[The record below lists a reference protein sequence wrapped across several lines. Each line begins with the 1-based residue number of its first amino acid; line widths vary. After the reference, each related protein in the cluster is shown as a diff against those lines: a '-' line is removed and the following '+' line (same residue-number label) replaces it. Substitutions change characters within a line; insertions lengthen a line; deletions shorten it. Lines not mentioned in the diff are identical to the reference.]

1 MTTTLQALSL
11 VEKAEPVQV
20 RFTLRLRDQH
30 RNAKLGDHGT
40 LNAHNCWFIL
50 FHHVWGPAWTKFNLN
65 NIWLR
70 AWAYMASRDTWGSVT
85 TLRGFGGVLGRPLE
99 TFFWALTILWP
110 WLLAC
115 VWSYVRIVVPH
126 LCWVILA
133 KWKVSTWK
141 LFTYRWVSPEVLL
154 PKVIWKIMT
163 IFADMLGM
171 WGLTLV
177 GHVNTCEKIV

>member
-99 TFFWALTILWP
+99 TFFWLSQFCGLGSWLVCEVIQESLFLT
-110 WLLAC
+110 
-115 VWSYVRIVVPH
+115 YVGLFLQNEKFQHENCSHIGGSVPRF
-126 LCWVILA
+126 CYQ
-133 KWKVSTWK
+133 K
-141 LFTYRWVSPEVLL
+141 
-154 PKVIWKIMT
+154 
-163 IFADMLGM
+163 
-171 WGLTLV
+171 
-177 GHVNTCEKIV
+177 